1 MWIRMADYSSPL
13 RDPAESDII
22 YKLGEG
28 GLVARQRVNL
38 LTAATPIGNPTVL
51 DRNLLHKK

>member
-1 MWIRMADYSSPL
+1 MADYSSPL